1 MSIETRRDM
10 LVRYLRENGRTSVK
24 ELADYFNI
32 TGATVRSDLRFLEQ
46 AQLVM
51 RRYGGA
57 EAFNGAA
64 LEDRT
69 MDEKT
74 TLNLN
79 IKQRIGAKAASLVQN
94 GESIVLDSG
103 STTLQMVPWLAEHV
117 GLKLMTNSL
126 HIMNEAAALES
137 SLTLLMP
144 GGTYRKRSASFHG
157 KSAEQAFRDFTFDK
171 LFIGADGFAVE
182 QGITT
187 CNEAYQVSQA
197 MCQSAKK
204 IIVVTDS
211 CKFGQRTP
219 NVVVPIDKIDIIIT
233 DPGISDADRQAL
245 ERQGIEILLV

>member
-117 GLKLMTNSL
+117 GVGAVPGSTFFRENVNHLIRL
-126 HIMNEAAALES
+126 H
-137 SLTLLMP
+137 
-144 GGTYRKRSASFHG
+144 F
-157 KSAEQAFRDFTFDK
+157 
-171 LFIGADGFAVE
+171 
-182 QGITT
+182 
-187 CNEAYQVSQA
+187 
-197 MCQSAKK
+197 AKK
-204 IIVVTDS
+204 EDTLCEALNRLS
-211 CKFGQRTP
+211 E
-219 NVVVPIDKIDIIIT
+219 IDKKWQST
-233 DPGISDADRQAL
+233 S
-245 ERQGIEILLV
+245 V